1 MTFKSDLNLDFAC
14 KCFGFLVFFLQKE
27 KYWLGQHHLV
37 VWTLW
42 TLLSPPRYY
51 IFLHL
56 TLETQLFSETWNSQ
70 VEETQGPVCSQG
82 RHSSPWTQVWIP
94 QCTSPTTGKGKDTA
108 RESTTCPSSSHKEPS
123 VQLLLNPAPFGSV
136 DLHQFTVSWASPQD
150 WECQPGRAGNTRGTL
165 QLGGTSCVMWAQPLG
180 TAWCWHTESSPL
192 LPLALDKLLLSPR
205 ALPDL
210 PVESSRALAEYRL
223 VLKALQRKG
232 EYNKHSLT
240 AFGDRKNYF
249 QSLCL

>member
-1 MTFKSDLNLDFAC
+1 MEFTSGRDPGSSLFPGQTFQSLNTGLDPSVHQSHHR
-14 KCFGFLVFFLQKE
+14 KRQGHSSGK
-27 KYWLGQHHLV
+27 HHL
-37 VWTLW
+37 
-42 TLLSPPRYY
+42 P
-51 IFLHL
+51 F
-56 TLETQLFSETWNSQ
+56 QQ
-70 VEETQGPVCSQG
+70 
-82 RHSSPWTQVWIP
+82 P
-94 QCTSPTTGKGKDTA
+94 QRVKRPA
-108 RESTTCPSSSHKEPS
+108 
-123 VQLLLNPAPFGSV
+123 LLLNPAPFGSL

-165 QLGGTSCVMWAQPLG
+165 QLGGTSCVTWAQPLG

-192 LPLALDKLLLSPR
+192 LPSALDKLLLSPG

-240 AFGDRKNYF
+240 VFGNRKNYF